1 MDILRTID
9 LIVIHCSATPNGRWQ
24 TVGDI
29 ARMHGARKPPFMRDP
44 RLIGANQPQLKHI
57 GYHYVIYTTGPVV
70 IGRGLNEIGAHAQGH
85 NAQSIGIC
93 MFGTD
98 RYSRAQWESLKKLV
112 QVLQTNIPDVRIV
125 GHRDLSPDLNG
136 NGVIEPHERTKTS
149 PGFDVKAWLRNG
161 MEPMPGHILEM
172 APRSRGSCG
181 TAPRRSSTTPLP
193 PRWSRSKPPAAC
205 CSLTSR

>member
-24 TVGDI
+24 TVEDI
-29 ARMHGARKPPFMRDP
+29 DRMHGARKPPFMRNP

-93 MFGTD
+93 LFGAGK
-98 RYSRAQWESLKKLV
+98 YSRAQWESLKKLV
-112 QVLQTNIPDVRIV
+112 QGLQTAVPDVRIV
-125 GHRDLSPDLNG
+125 GHRARSPDLNG
-136 NGVIEPHERTKTS
+136 NGVIEPREWTKTC
-149 PGFDVKAWLRNG
+149 PGVGVAAWLRSG
-161 MEPMPGHILEM
+161 MEPMSGHILE
-172 APRSRGSCG
+172 
-181 TAPRRSSTTPLP
+181 TAP
-193 PRWSRSKPPAAC
+193 
-205 CSLTSR
+205 